1 MPPHSDG
8 GLGAAR
14 RGGRCQGSTKSGTS
28 FRAGLGKIGR
38 GIPTDIAA
46 YRSGFIR
53 RISIS
58 GGKGCYRQEFR
69 RAVLAQF
76 TDKGTS
82 ACCGGASR
90 EESARFSLAT
100 SGPRL
105 PSTLPCRQINQHRIH
120 SKDASTKAPS
130 GLPARYR
137 VERERHIQPL
147 RKMVYQCL
155 VPGEATSKSRA
166 RGCSMRRHTYFAQ
179 FCAGLILVFAAY
191 SAERY
196 RA

>member
-1 MPPHSDG
+1 MPIKTG
-8 GLGAAR
+8 G
-14 RGGRCQGSTKSGTS
+14 
-28 FRAGLGKIGR
+28 
-38 GIPTDIAA
+38 DNAA
-46 YRSGFIR
+46 YRSNFGFRLTPSSGR
-53 RISIS
+53 RAAIA
-58 GGKGCYRQEFR
+58 GGKGYRQEFR

-191 SAERY
+191 SQTLPQGVQKVTSVEGITEY
-196 RA
+196 ETGRA